1 MEAQHMSDTAVK
13 VLSSEAGAELA
24 RVCGM
29 RGQAGV
35 ACQAVRTQ
43 INDTVIDPS
52 GRSKRCC

>member
-1 MEAQHMSDTAVK
+1 MSDTAVK